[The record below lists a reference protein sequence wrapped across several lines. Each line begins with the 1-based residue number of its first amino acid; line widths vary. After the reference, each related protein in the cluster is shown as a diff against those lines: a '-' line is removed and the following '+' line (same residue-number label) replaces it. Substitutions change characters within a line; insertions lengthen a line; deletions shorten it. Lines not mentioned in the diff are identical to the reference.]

1 MFKFFKAGQEVDSFA
16 TRDRKRLVAALEKH
30 TGGAFGQ

>member
-1 MFKFFKAGQEVDSFA
+1 MFKFFKGGQEVDSFA
-16 TRDRKRLVAALEKH
+16 TRDKKKLVEALEKH